1 MIFRRASSRPQ
12 SPSSPSIDDLI
23 VGFDRGLRTVFAK
36 ATSARPYPDADL
48 PEPDL
53 TPDQRR
59 HAAALMRVNHT
70 GEVCAQALYQGQM
83 LTARAPEIRTA
94 LAHAAIEETDHLAWT
109 EQRIEALGGRK
120 SLLNPLFYLGS
131 FAMGA
136 VSGIAGD
143 RWNMGF
149 LAETERQV
157 EGHLTSHLDTLP
169 EADTRSR
176 AVVEKMRAD
185 EAAHARTA
193 ADHGGA
199 PLPAPI
205 AGAMRAIAKVMTA
218 TTYRW

>member
-1 MIFRRASSRPQ
+1 MNFRRSAGLPRLP
-12 SPSSPSIDDLI
+12 SPPSVEELI
-23 VGFDRGLRTVFAK
+23 VGFDRGLRTLFAR
-36 ATSARPYPDADL
+36 ATSSRPYPDADM

-53 TPDQRR
+53 TPEQRR

-83 LTARAPEIRTA
+83 LTARAPDVRRA
-94 LAHAAIEETDHLAWT
+94 LAQAAVEETDHLAWT

-120 SLLNPLFYLGS
+120 SVLNPLFYFGS

-136 VSGIAGD
+136 LSGIAGD

-169 EADTRSR
+169 DADIRSR
-176 AVVEKMRAD
+176 AVVEKMRTD

-193 ADHGGA
+193 VDHGGA
-199 PLPAPI
+199 PLPAPV
-205 AGAMRAIAKVMTA
+205 AGAMRAVAKVMTSA
-218 TTYRW
+218 TYRW